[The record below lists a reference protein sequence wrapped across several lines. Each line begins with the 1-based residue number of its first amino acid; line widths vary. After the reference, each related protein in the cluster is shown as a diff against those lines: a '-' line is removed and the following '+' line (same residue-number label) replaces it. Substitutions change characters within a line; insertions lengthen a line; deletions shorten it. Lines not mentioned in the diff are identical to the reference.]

1 MRQPPSGE
9 RTQLKY
15 LVVLPRDRS
24 SVNDKGLRSMFR
36 QKTGRKTLRF
46 LFVGAL
52 AIALVAMMA
61 SEAPARRSPFEP
73 LSIFARALAY
83 VEVSYVEP
91 IDQERLVYGAI
102 RGLADSLDP
111 HSVFLDPKEY
121 EILKS
126 DAEGRFAGVGVEVS
140 TRDGWLTI
148 LSVFEGGPAAKAGLL
163 PGDRFLSIEGED
175 ARDVR
180 LYDAV
185 QRIRGEPGTTVK
197 VGIRREGEE
206 GAMER
211 SLVRAFIDVDPID
224 LQMLDEG
231 LVYVRIK
238 AFQDGT
244 ARQLSDALDEA
255 VVKLRKRGGVRG
267 LLLDLRDN
275 GGGLLHEAVWV
286 TDEFLSTGVIV
297 STRGRGAEVISQ
309 YSARRAGTRPK
320 WPIVVLIN
328 ENTASASEIVAA
340 AFRDHQRA
348 VLVGVRSFGKGS
360 VQNVFELPGGSALKL
375 TTYRYYAPSGQ
386 SIQAEGIPP
395 DLVAVQPRGDDDPE
409 PLREEEL
416 EGHLVAQSKGAA
428 GRQKPAV
435 TSRAP
440 QPAGRAPEIFAD
452 DSQGQRGY
460 QVLRGL
466 LDR

>member
-1 MRQPPSGE
+1 
-9 RTQLKY
+9 
-15 LVVLPRDRS
+15 
-24 SVNDKGLRSMFR
+24 MFR
-36 QKTGRKTLRF
+36 QKSSRKTLR
-46 LFVGAL
+46 LVMIGMLAVAFVA
-52 AIALVAMMA
+52 AMA

-83 VEVSYVEP
+83 IELAYVEP
-91 IDQERLVYGAI
+91 VDQKSLVYGAI

-148 LSVFEGGPAAKAGLL
+148 LTVFEGGPAAKAGLQ

-175 ARDVR
+175 ARDVA
-180 LYDAV
+180 LYEAV
-185 QRIRGEPGTTVK
+185 RRIRGEPGTTVK
-197 VGIRREGEE
+197 VTIRREGQEE
-206 GAMER
+206 AIER
-211 SLVRAFIDVDPID
+211 TLTRAFIDIDPIEMQALHD
-224 LQMLDEG
+224 G
-231 LVYVRIK
+231 VVYVRIK

-244 ARQLSDALDEA
+244 TRLLSDALDEA
-255 VVKLRKRGGVRG
+255 VVKLRKKGGVKG

-286 TDEFLSTGVIV
+286 SDEFLATGVIV
-297 STRGRGAEVISQ
+297 STRGRGGEMISE

-328 ENTASASEIVAA
+328 ENTASASEIVAGA
-340 AFRDHQRA
+340 LRDQRRA

-375 TTYRYYAPSGQ
+375 TVSRYYTPSGH
-386 SIQAEGIPP
+386 SIQAEGVRP
-395 DLVAVQPRGDDDPE
+395 DLVAEQPREDGDPE
-409 PLREEEL
+409 PIREEEL
-416 EGHLVAQSKGAA
+416 EGHLAARPGSTRGKKGKPSVS
-428 GRQKPAV
+428 KPAPEP
-435 TSRAP
+435 SA
-440 QPAGRAPEIFAD
+440 QAPEIFAD
-452 DSQGQRGY
+452 DPQGQRGY
-460 QVLRGL
+460 AVLRQRIGS
-466 LDR
+466 R

>member
-1 MRQPPSGE
+1 
-9 RTQLKY
+9 
-15 LVVLPRDRS
+15 
-24 SVNDKGLRSMFR
+24 MFR
-36 QKTGRKTLRF
+36 QKSGRKILRF
-46 LFVGAL
+46 AIVGVL
-52 AIALVAMMA
+52 AVMLVAGLA

-83 VEVSYVEP
+83 IEVSYVEP
-91 IDQERLVYGAI
+91 VDQESLLYGAI

-148 LSVFEGGPAAKAGLL
+148 LSVFEGGPAAKAGLQ

-185 QRIRGEPGTTVK
+185 RRIRGEPGTAVNVT
-197 VGIRREGEE
+197 IRREGQEQ
-206 GAMER
+206 ALER
-211 SLVRAFIDVDPID
+211 TLTRAFIDIDPIEM
-224 LQMLDEG
+224 QVLDDG
-231 LVYVRIK
+231 VVYVRIE

-244 ARQLSDALDEA
+244 ARALSDELDEA
-255 VVKLRKRGGVRG
+255 VVKLRQRGGVKG
-267 LLLDLRDN
+267 LLVDLRDN

-286 TDEFLSTGVIV
+286 SDEFLTSGVIV
-297 STRGRGAEVISQ
+297 STRGRGREMISQ

-328 ENTASASEIVAA
+328 ENTASASEIVAGA
-340 AFRDHQRA
+340 LRDHGRA
-348 VLVGVRSFGKGS
+348 VLVGVRTFGKGS

-375 TTYRYYAPSGQ
+375 TISRYYTPSGR
-386 SIQAEGIPP
+386 SIQAEGIAP
-395 DLVAVQPRGDDDPE
+395 DLVAEQPRAEGDPE
-409 PLREEEL
+409 PIREEEL
-416 EGHLVAQSKGAA
+416 DGHLAAQSKAGAERSVS
-428 GRQKPAV
+428 RQ
-435 TSRAP
+435 AP
-440 QPAGRAPEIFAD
+440 QATGKVPEMFAED
-452 DSQGQRGY
+452 PQGQRGDV
-460 QVLRGL
+460 VLKGRIGS
-466 LDR
+466 R

>member
-1 MRQPPSGE
+1 
-9 RTQLKY
+9 
-15 LVVLPRDRS
+15 
-24 SVNDKGLRSMFR
+24 MFR
-36 QKTGRKTLRF
+36 QKSGRKTLR
-46 LFVGAL
+46 LVLVGML
-52 AIALVAMMA
+52 AVVLVAAMA

-83 VEVSYVEP
+83 IEVSYVEP
-91 IDQERLVYGAI
+91 VDQESLVYGAI
-102 RGLADSLDP
+102 RGLADALDP

-148 LSVFEGGPAAKAGLL
+148 LSVFEGGPAAKAGLK

-185 QRIRGEPGTTVK
+185 QRIRGEPGTTVE
-197 VGIRREGEE
+197 VAVRREGQEK
-206 GAMER
+206 ALER
-211 SLVRAFIDVDPID
+211 TLTRAFIDVDPID
-224 LQMLDEG
+224 MQLLDDG

-244 ARQLSDALDEA
+244 ARLLSDALDEA
-255 VVKLRKRGGVRG
+255 VVKRRKKGGVTG

-286 TDEFLSTGVIV
+286 SDELLASGVIV
-297 STRGRGAEVISQ
+297 STRGRGGEKISE

-328 ENTASASEIVAA
+328 ENTASASEIVAGA
-340 AFRDHQRA
+340 LHDHRRA
-348 VLVGVRSFGKGS
+348 LLVGVRTFGKGS
-360 VQNVFELPGGSALKL
+360 VQNIFELPGGSALKL
-375 TTYRYYAPSGQ
+375 TTYRYYTPLGR
-386 SIQAEGIPP
+386 SIQAEGITP
-395 DLVAVQPRGDDDPE
+395 DLTAEQPRAEGDPE
-409 PLREEEL
+409 PIREEEL
-416 EGHLVAQSKGAA
+416 ERHLAAQPKGA
-428 GRQKPAV
+428 GGGETPA
-435 TSRAP
+435 SK
-440 QPAGRAPEIFAD
+440 QAPEATGKVPAIFAE
-452 DSQGQRGY
+452 DSQGQRAY
-460 QVLRGL
+460 TVLKREI
-466 LDR
+466 DSR

>member
-1 MRQPPSGE
+1 
-9 RTQLKY
+9 
-15 LVVLPRDRS
+15 
-24 SVNDKGLRSMFR
+24 MFR
-36 QKTGRKTLRF
+36 HKSARKTLR
-46 LFVGAL
+46 LVVVGVL
-52 AIALVAMMA
+52 ALVFVATLA

-83 VEVSYVEP
+83 IEVSYVEP
-91 IDQERLVYGAI
+91 VDQESLLYGAI

-140 TRDGWLTI
+140 MRDGWLTI
-148 LSVFEGGPAAKAGLL
+148 LSVFAGGPAAKAGLQ

-185 QRIRGEPGTTVK
+185 RRIRGEPGTMVNVT
-197 VGIRREGEE
+197 IRREGRED
-206 GAMER
+206 AIER
-211 SLVRAFIDVDPID
+211 TLTRAFIEVDPIEM
-224 LQMLDEG
+224 QVLDEG
-231 LVYVRIK
+231 IVYVRIE

-244 ARQLSDALDEA
+244 ARALSDALDEA
-255 VVKLRKRGGVRG
+255 VVKLRKHGGVRG

-286 TDEFLSTGVIV
+286 SDEFLVSGVIV
-297 STRGRGAEVISQ
+297 STRGRGRQMISE

-328 ENTASASEIVAA
+328 ENTASASEIVAGA
-340 AFRDHQRA
+340 LHDHRRA

-375 TTYRYYAPSGQ
+375 TISRYYTPSGH
-386 SIQAEGIPP
+386 SIQAEGIAP
-395 DLVAVQPRGDDDPE
+395 DLVAEQPREDGDPE
-409 PLREEEL
+409 PIREEEL
-416 EGHLVAQSKGAA
+416 EGHLAAQSKGEPQKSAS
-428 GRQKPAV
+428 KPAPEV
-435 TSRAP
+435 TGKVPELFAEDP
-440 QPAGRAPEIFAD
+440 QGH
-452 DSQGQRGY
+452 RGY
-460 QVLRGL
+460 LVLKGRIK
-466 LDR
+466 